1 MSIEGQYDA
10 DSPVDLHHVFDPDKV
25 PLKPILKHS
34 TSRPLDIKS
43 VEITHQ
49 EEKNGSEEGDDST
62 GGIKWDEP
70 TIAEHDKMRGTR
82 TKITEPKTP
91 YNGEYSGTSSDDE
104 NFALRTSSSMDVD
117 KSSNDE
123 TSSNGSH
130 HSQGKSP
137 RFALPPSH
145 KKHRRASD
153 PEGVVR
159 PSQGLEREA
168 ECAAQSKES
177 EGDID
182 VAVGPGNRKLR
193 VGAAPLDVGVLQ
205 QRVEKVI
212 EARTADD
219 ARFDRIETTSHDA
232 DDDSE
237 DDEFLTPQERAKKD
251 AFSAKRRQHYDEFR
265 RMKEIMSHKSD
276 DDDDDDDSSSQ

>member
-1 MSIEGQYDA
+1 M
-10 DSPVDLHHVFDPDKV
+10 
-25 PLKPILKHS
+25 
-34 TSRPLDIKS
+34 
-43 VEITHQ
+43 EITHQ
-49 EEKNGSEEGDDST
+49 EQKNGTEMVEDPT
-62 GGIKWDEP
+62 AGITWDEP

-104 NFALRTSSSMDVD
+104 NFALRSSSSMDVD

-153 PEGVVR
+153 PEGVAR
-159 PSQGLEREA
+159 TSQVLKEDAERA
-168 ECAAQSKES
+168 SNSKAS

-182 VAVGPGNRKLR
+182 AEVGPGNRKLR
-193 VGAAPLDVGVLQ
+193 TGTAPLDVGALQ
-205 QRVEKVI
+205 QRVEAVK
-212 EARTADD
+212 EARTVDD
-219 ARFDRIETTSHDA
+219 ARFDRIETTSNDA

-237 DDEFLTPQERAKKD
+237 DDDFLTPQERAKKD
-251 AFSAKRRQHYDEFR
+251 AFSAKRKQHYDEFR

-276 DDDDDDDSSSQ
+276 DDDDSSSSE